1 MASVWDSK
9 IPVGVRPGCHFEISI
24 TMHGRKHCYGV
35 QTYEYYTTVEY
46 NLGLEAFF
54 HAMAFLN
61 SAVRVAVLLEEKGQP
76 VFSNPSAAKSGHM
89 AKKKEKSTVQQLADI
104 GGVFF
109 YVKVKKSNLY
119 QSMLFV
125 DDSLIAGAGQGLFLR
140 PDQHGNFYRKNTV
153 MCFYSMVTLSNE
165 QVLELPS
172 SNYLMKVRNGYI
184 DATKTM

>member
-1 MASVWDSK
+1 M
-9 IPVGVRPGCHFEISI
+9 EI
-24 TMHGRKHCYGV
+24 KHCYGV
-35 QTYEYYTTVEY
+35 RKYEYYTIVEY

-54 HAMAFLN
+54 HAMAFFN
-61 SAVRVAVLLEEKGQP
+61 SAFRVAVLVEKKGQH

-89 AKKKEKSTVQQLADI
+89 PWALHDKVKEKGTVQQLAEV

-140 PDQHGNFYRKNTV
+140 PDQHGNFYRKNTDV
-153 MCFYSMVTLSNE
+153 FLQHGNSL
-165 QVLELPS
+165 
-172 SNYLMKVRNGYI
+172 
-184 DATKTM
+184 